1 MSAFSLTRGIQHAGI
16 FRIAWAQVV
25 ARLPA
30 LASLLA
36 GHDLDSPLT
45 WAQLVPVEE
54 REEHDLR
61 RLLGAIGAL
70 DNEPELCVELCSRL
84 LHVSRGLGT
93 TWALQQ
99 ANISGCQLSLDSSL
113 QAKRR
118 RVDNEFALMQRW
130 EWP

>member
-1 MSAFSLTRGIQHAGI
+1 MSAISLTRGIQHAGI

-45 WAQLVPVEE
+45 WAQLVPVGE

-70 DNEPELCVELCSRL
+70 DNDPELCVELCLRL
-84 LHVSRGLGT
+84 LHVSRGLGA
-93 TWALQQ
+93 TWASHQ
-99 ANISGCQLSLDSSL
+99 ANIAGCQFSLDATL

-118 RVDNEFALMQRW
+118 
-130 EWP
+130 